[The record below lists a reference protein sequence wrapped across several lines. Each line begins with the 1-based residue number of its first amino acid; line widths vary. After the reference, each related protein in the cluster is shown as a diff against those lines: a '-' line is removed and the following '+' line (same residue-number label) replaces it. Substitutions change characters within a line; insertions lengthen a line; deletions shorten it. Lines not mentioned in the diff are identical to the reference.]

1 VAWAGQPGDCG
12 RSPILAQYVA
22 QDEQELDKQELLAN
36 LLTLKYHTISDAA
49 EQLGGVAATGCNY
62 WPPAAAFD
70 NALTRQGS

>member
-1 VAWAGQPGDCG
+1 M
-12 RSPILAQYVA
+12 
-22 QDEQELDKQELLAN
+22 LLAN